1 MKRINED
8 KKAVLTGSY
17 LDKRIFWQEFD
28 MERGARGCIYD
39 LFKHL

>member
-8 KKAVLTGSY
+8 KKAVFTGSY
-17 LDKRIFWQEFD
+17 LEKRIFWQEFD
-28 MERGARGCIYD
+28 IGRGARGRIYD